1 MSYIRWCFYVVSDGK
16 SFILGEI
23 QVNLYFILFYFCP
36 VTEVLWEGEESEM
49 KKPDSGTMQKAD
61 NTMKKAES
69 NTVADN
75 VKRLELSLRLLFAL
89 RYHCLAILFYSK
101 KFNMPTDH
109 VKS

>member
-1 MSYIRWCFYVVSDGK
+1 
-16 SFILGEI
+16 
-23 QVNLYFILFYFCP
+23 
-36 VTEVLWEGEESEM
+36 M

-89 RYHCLAILFYSK
+89 RYHCLAFYSK

>member
-1 MSYIRWCFYVVSDGK
+1 
-16 SFILGEI
+16 
-23 QVNLYFILFYFCP
+23 
-36 VTEVLWEGEESEM
+36 M

-109 VKS
+109 VKSQGNFGIPQVAAGCNLIFYLVKKSVSFNGIDLKYDSRVTHYLFWPTKK